1 MREMRPYAFVSH
13 SSADTELA
21 TRVAQRLEGENVWI
35 DLWNLDAGALLPA
48 TIAEAVQQSKW
59 FILLASKKAMES
71 RWVRYEL
78 NLAVLRW
85 IQEANVRILVARI
98 DDCRIHPELL
108 PFVRI
113 DRPGEA
119 ERAVDD
125 IARLISEGDGEGL
138 ADITERR
145 GRIVDRFSEIAAIE
159 RLAHEGMTLIYLWGP
174 YGIGK
179 TSVVERAAT
188 EVFNAPVSAF
198 HMTESHGALRLALE
212 LAADAGR
219 PLPAPAAGREELL
232 EDAKQSI
239 AELSRKGR
247 LVLIDDVENAL
258 EADGSPREF
267 LAQLL
272 EKLGSAA
279 SPLPPVL
286 VCTTQRPRLPAS
298 HLGFSHIMKIGSLE
312 DVDLLYCLEN
322 WIKLASPSQELPA
335 RDKLQE
341 VVPHLYGYP
350 LAARLASYLLVQ
362 YSTEELI
369 RDVRRFKELRID
381 IAKQLLGRA
390 RADLSDLDLR
400 CLEALS
406 VVDTGAE
413 PVELAEVLGVE
424 VDAVREVVDRLSAR
438 MIVFFDSER
447 LQIHPIVRDYFWRR
461 AYDTGGWRSIAES
474 FAAIGQR
481 RMAEVRGG
489 TREFVRYCSL
499 TYGMLVLSGRWD
511 EARSL
516 AYDMKEQL
524 REAARRL
531 YHAGGEYLPLS
542 LEYLNA
548 WLEIEPEDRYS
559 RWFKARCLTR
569 LERYEEAERELR
581 VLEDGG
587 YHPYLVCHAR
597 GLMLRD
603 QGNRERAAVMFRK
616 GLDDRPDFPPLLR
629 DLGDVLERMGDREG
643 ALGVLGRAYELQPA
657 DPYIVSRHAETLQ
670 AVGRSAEA
678 LEVVRAGL
686 SACPEEPSL
695 LHRMSMLL
703 WDAGD
708 EEEARRCGEKAVALN
723 PNLTEAALHL
733 AAMEIRAGETERG
746 EARLQGLPARIPRH
760 ARRARDTALAEQQ
773 LRRGDTQ
780 AARDL
785 IGKYDPLSD
794 SFCADLSI
802 RIGTAEVTR
811 VLAAGNSALARAM
824 ADSTMPVALQALA
837 KFPDSRWVKTAVDT
851 LRRLVSEFKE

>member
-1 MREMRPYAFVSH
+1 MRPYAFISY
-13 SSADTELA
+13 SSANRELA
-21 TRVAQRLEGENVWI
+21 SRVAQRLTAENVWV
-35 DLWNLDAGALLPA
+35 DLWDLDAGDLLPA
-48 TIAEAVQQSKW
+48 TIAEAVQQSRW

-78 NLAVLRW
+78 NLAVVRW
-85 IQEANVRILVARI
+85 IEEANFRIVVARV
-98 DDCRIHPELL
+98 DDCQIHPELA

-113 DRPGEA
+113 EQPEDA
-119 ERAVDD
+119 ERLIED
-125 IARLISEGDGEGL
+125 IARLISQEDAAEVPE
-138 ADITERR
+138 ITERR

-159 RLAHEGMTLIYLWGP
+159 RLAHQGMGVIYLWGP

-179 TSVVERAAT
+179 TSVVQRAAT
-188 EVFNAPVSAF
+188 EVFNAPLSAF

-247 LVLIDDVENAL
+247 LILIDDVENAL
-258 EADGSPREF
+258 ETDGSPREF
-267 LAQLL
+267 LAQFF
-272 EKLGSAA
+272 EKLGSAG

-298 HLGFSHIMKIGSLE
+298 QLGFSHIMKIGSLE

-322 WIKLASPSQELPA
+322 WIKLASPSQELPP
-335 RDKLQE
+335 RDKLEE
-341 VVPHLYGYP
+341 VVGHLYGYP
-350 LAARLASYLLVQ
+350 MAARLASYLLVQ

-400 CLEALS
+400 CLETLS
-406 VVDTGAE
+406 VINTGAE

-438 MIVFFDSER
+438 MILFFDSER

-461 AYDTGGWRSIAES
+461 AYDTGGWRPIAER
-474 FAAIGQR
+474 FAAIGR
-481 RMAEVRGG
+481 RAMTDAEPGS
-489 TREFVRYCSL
+489 REFVRYSSL

-516 AYDMKEQL
+516 AYDMKEEL
-524 REAARRL
+524 RDAARKL
-531 YHAGGEYLPLS
+531 YHAGGEHLPLS

-569 LERYEEAERELR
+569 LERYKEAERELR
-581 VLEDGG
+581 LLEDAS

-603 QGNRERAAVMFRK
+603 QRKLDEAALMFRK

-629 DLGDVLERMGDREG
+629 DLGDVLDRLGDREG
-643 ALGVLGRAYELQPA
+643 ALSVLERAHDLQPA
-657 DPYIVSRHAETLQ
+657 DPYIVSRYAETLQ
-670 AVGRSAEA
+670 AVGRTAEA
-678 LEVVRAGL
+678 LDVTRAGL
-686 SACPEEPSL
+686 SACPEEASL
-695 LHRMSMLL
+695 LHRLSMLL
-703 WDAGD
+703 WDAGLD
-708 EEEARRCGEKAVALN
+708 HDAMNYAERAVALN
-723 PNLTEAALHL
+723 PNLTAAVLHL
-733 AAMEIRAGETERG
+733 AAMEIRKGDVHRG
-746 EARLQGLPARIPRH
+746 EARLQGLPERIPRH
-760 ARRARDTALAEQQ
+760 ARRTRDTVLAE
-773 LRRGDTQ
+773 LRLTRGDTEG
-780 AARDL
+780 ARRL
-785 IGKYDPLSD
+785 VTGHDPLSD
-794 SFCADLSI
+794 SFCAQLFI
-802 RIGTAEVTR
+802 RIGIEEATR
-811 VLAAGNSALARAM
+811 LLAAGNSALARGIAH
-824 ADSTMPVALQALA
+824 STMPVALQALA
-837 KFPDSRWVKTAVDT
+837 KFPDSPWVKTAVDT
-851 LRRLVSEFKE
+851 LRQLVSEFEE